1 MSGTVKFYH
10 SAMSGAPVLSG
21 IAGALIGVLDAC
33 LVNGFGALTVS
44 SLTVTGG
51 VATLTFTAPHGY
63 ELDQVL
69 LIGGSTVTGGVPGAL
84 NGNKDI
90 ASIPTTSSITF
101 AAAGVADQTATG
113 AITAIA
119 APAGWTKPFAGT
131 NKAAY
136 LSGNPA
142 AKQCYLRVDESGI
155 EPRSAR
161 VVGYEAMTDVD
172 TGTGPFPTNTQ
183 ISGGYYWD
191 KSNTASSAS
200 REWFLIAD
208 DRIFYFMPVSTTS
221 TPTNGGP
228 FLVFG
233 DIAEW
238 NSTDAYSVI
247 ISGSPTF
254 DGGSNNTPVYSMG
267 YTQANPDSDSNY
279 VHAPRSYTQLGTSVR
294 QTQHAPMSFGVG
306 TYSGY
311 TAHISKTPYPNPA
324 DNGLIVCPLYIAMGA
339 AQAGYRGHVPGVYFS
354 PQNLGGTLTE
364 RRTRFDAV
372 VQLAGRNLLAV
383 RSGRQDQGVT
393 GVTLFDVDG
402 PWR

>member
-21 IAGALIGVLDAC
+21 SAGALINVLDAC

-44 SLTVTGG
+44 SLTVAGG

-84 NGNKDI
+84 NGQKDI
-90 ASIPTTSSITF
+90 TSIPTTSSVTF
-101 AAAGVADQTATG
+101 PAPGVADQTATG

-119 APAGWTKPFAGT
+119 AGAGWTKPFSGT

-142 AKQCYLRVDESGI
+142 AKQCYLRVDDGGA

-161 VVGYEAMTDVD
+161 MVGYETMTNVD

-183 ISGGYYWD
+183 VSGGYFWD
-191 KSNTASSAS
+191 KSNIASSAS

-208 DRIFYFMPVSTTS
+208 DRIFYFMPVSTT
-221 TPTNGGP
+221 TNPVNGGP
-228 FLVFG
+228 ILVFG

-238 NSTDAYSVI
+238 NSTDAYSVVI
-247 ISGSPTF
+247 TGASVF
-254 DGGSNNTPVYSMG
+254 EGGGNNTPTYSLG
-267 YTQANPDSDSNY
+267 YTNANPNSDVASM
-279 VHAPRSYTQLGTSVR
+279 HAPRSYAQIGTAVR
-294 QTQHAPMSFGVG
+294 QTHHAPLNFGSA
-306 TYSGY
+306 TYSGFNAF
-311 TAHISKTPYPNPA
+311 TLQTPYPNPP
-324 DNGLIVCPLYIAMGA
+324 DNGLLICPYFVGMGA
-339 AQAGYRGHVPGVYFS
+339 ANAGYRGQMPGAYFS

-372 VQLAGRNLLAV
+372 AQLAGRNLLAV
-383 RSGRQDQGVT
+383 KSGRPDSAIAAVA
-393 GVTLFDVDG
+393 LFDVDG

>member
-21 IAGALIGVLDAC
+21 SAGALIAVLDAC

-44 SLTVTGG
+44 SLTVAGG
-51 VATLTFTAPHGY
+51 VATLTFTTPHGY

-69 LIGGSTVTGGVPGAL
+69 LVGGSTVTGGVPGAL
-84 NGNKDI
+84 NGQKDI
-90 ASIPTTSSITF
+90 ASIPTTSSVTF

-113 AITAIA
+113 AVTAIA
-119 APAGWTKPFAGT
+119 AGAGWTKPFSGT

-142 AKQCYLRVDESGI
+142 AKQCYLRVDESGV
-155 EPRSAR
+155 EARTAR
-161 VVGYEAMTDVD
+161 VVGYETMTDID

-183 ISGGYYWD
+183 VSGGYFWD
-191 KSNTASSAS
+191 KSNTASTAS

-208 DRIFYFMPVSTTS
+208 DRIFYFMPVSTTN

-228 FLVFG
+228 FYVFG

-238 NSTDAYSVI
+238 NSTDAYSVV

-267 YTQANPDSDSNY
+267 YTQSNPDSDSVY
-279 VHAPRSYTQLGTSVR
+279 MHAPRSYTQLGTAVR
-294 QTQHAPMSFGVG
+294 QIQHAPLSFGVG
-306 TYSGY
+306 SFSGY
-311 TAHISKTPYPNPA
+311 SSHTSKTPYPNPA
-324 DNGLIVCPLYIAMGA
+324 DNGLIVCPMFVAMGA
-339 AQAGYRGHVPGVYFS
+339 ALAGYRGQMPGLYFS
-354 PQNLGGTLTE
+354 PQYLGGVLTE

-372 VQLAGRNLLAV
+372 AQLAGRNLLAV
-383 RSGRQDQGVT
+383 KSGRQDQGIN